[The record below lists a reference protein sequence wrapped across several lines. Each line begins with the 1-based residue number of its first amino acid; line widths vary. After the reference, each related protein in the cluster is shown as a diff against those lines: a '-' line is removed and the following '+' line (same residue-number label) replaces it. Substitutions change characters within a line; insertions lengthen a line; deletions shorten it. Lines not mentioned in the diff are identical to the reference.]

1 MKKRNMIAALLCS
14 ACLVAG
20 SVNPVFAD
28 ASKVVTLGADL
39 TDAQKQTMMKYFN
52 VSSDQVQVMTITNQD
67 EHNHLDNIAPQE
79 QIGSHTLSCAYVKPT
94 QSGGIKVRTAN
105 LNWVTGNM
113 IATTLSTSGVK
124 NCEVVAA
131 CPMEVSGTGALTGI
145 QMAYE
150 KASGEKLDETK
161 TKLANQE
168 IVTTGELA
176 DKVGKNE
183 ATTVVNQSK
192 MDVIQNNVQNA
203 DEIQNIVINVAEQN
217 NISVSQ
223 DDIDKI
229 VSLLEQ
235 IAQQDYNYDDVK
247 ETLEQ
252 VDANT
257 TGKSSSDDTLDGE
270 SSDDTVEV
278 DGDSSDD
285 IVNNVD
291 DSVLGDDV
299 IQSSTED
306 PSLEEQTADDSQDT
320 SSETGIPEATDDGTY
335 SSEDESS
342 SDESA
347 SDESASDENTEESTY
362 DESSSDENTSDES
375 TSDEAATDETETD
388 ETTSDEASSDETASE
403 GSDQEESSSDE
414 TGIPEATEDTDS
426 SENADSSEETGSAEN
441 DTSVL
446 GEEAKN
452 NYDKFVLFVKGEYEG
467 DADSL
472 LAATEDTEAVATVT
486 LDEQTAKSVAQT
498 IENDYYDILKDGT
511 ESYEADGT
519 EKYVSTELNMM
530 DQKLKKRFGID
541 ASQEDTDST
550 DETAAILA
558 DVTEEDKQTLY
569 KDTMKYLAGL
579 YGENTDPSE
588 ESAAE

>member
-1 MKKRNMIAALLCS
+1 MKKRNLIAALLCS

-20 SVNPVFAD
+20 SVNPVMAD
-28 ASKVVTLGADL
+28 AARVVTLGADL

-52 VSSDQVQVMTITNQD
+52 VSSDQVQIMTITNQD
-67 EHNHLDNIAPQE
+67 EHNHLDNIAPQS
-79 QIGSHTLSCAYVKPT
+79 QIGTRTLSCAYVKPT

-150 KASGEKLDETK
+150 QASGKKLDETK
-161 TKLANQE
+161 TKLANE
-168 IVTTGELA
+168 EMVVTGNLA
-176 DKVGKNE
+176 DQVGKNE

-217 NISVSQ
+217 NVSVSQ
-223 DDIDKI
+223 EEIDKI
-229 VSLLEQ
+229 VSLLEK
-235 IAQQDYNYDDVK
+235 IAEQGYNYDDVK

-252 VDANT
+252 VNENT
-257 TGKSSSDDTLDGE
+257 TGQASSGDDTLDGE
-270 SSDDTVEV
+270 SKDDTVEV
-278 DGDSSDD
+278 DGDSDD
-285 IVNNVD
+285 ITNSVD

-306 PSLEEQTADDSQDT
+306 PTLEIETDNSSDSSDGNG
-320 SSETGIPEATDDGTY
+320 TGIPDATDDGTY
-335 SSEDESS
+335 SESDSDESASDESSS

-347 SDESASDENTEESTY
+347 SDES
-362 DESSSDENTSDES
+362 TSDES
-375 TSDEAATDETETD
+375 G
-388 ETTSDEASSDETASE
+388 SSDETASDENASE
-403 GSDQEESSSDE
+403 GTDQEENSSDE
-414 TGIPEATEDTDS
+414 AGIPEATEDGTYSEDGSEESASDEAASTETDS
-426 SENADSSEETGSAEN
+426 TEP

-446 GEEAKN
+446 SEEAKN
-452 NYDKFVLFVKGEYEG
+452 NYDKLALFVKGEYEG

-472 LAATEDTEAVATVT
+472 LAATESTEEVATVT
-486 LDEQTAKSVAQT
+486 LDEQTGKNLAATVEK
-498 IENDYYDILKDGT
+498 DYYDILNNGT
-511 ESYEADGT
+511 DSYEADGT
-519 EKYVSTELNMM
+519 ETYQSTELNMM
-530 DQKLKKRFGID
+530 DRKLKKLFGIG
-541 ASQEDTDST
+541 AAEDGTDENADVT
-550 DETAAILA
+550 DETKALLA

-569 KDTMKYLAGL
+569 KDTMKFLAGL
-579 YGENTDPSE
+579 YGENTD
-588 ESAAE
+588 SAADESTAE

>member
-52 VSSDQVQVMTITNQD
+52 VSSDQVQVMTITNED
-67 EHNHLDNIAPQE
+67 EHKHLDNIAPQS
-79 QIGSHTLSCAYVKPT
+79 QIGSRTLSCAYVKPT

-192 MDVIQNNVQNA
+192 MDVIQNGVQNA

-217 NISVSQ
+217 NISISQ
-223 DDIDKI
+223 DDIDRI
-229 VSLLEQ
+229 VSLLGQ

-257 TGKSSSDDTLDGE
+257 TGQASSSDDTLDGE
-270 SSDDTVEV
+270 SSDDTVDV
-278 DGDSSDD
+278 DEDSSDD
-285 IVNNVD
+285 IVNNVN
-291 DSVLGDDV
+291 DSILGDDV

-306 PSLEEQTADDSQDT
+306 PGLEKETGADSQDT
-320 SSETGIPEATDDGTY
+320 S
-335 SSEDESS
+335 
-342 SDESA
+342 
-347 SDESASDENTEESTY
+347 N
-362 DESSSDENTSDES
+362 
-375 TSDEAATDETETD
+375 
-388 ETTSDEASSDETASE
+388 
-403 GSDQEESSSDE
+403 E
-414 TGIPEATEDTDS
+414 TGIPEATEDTESSESTDS
-426 SENADSSEETGSAEN
+426 SDQADSAEN

-446 GEEAKN
+446 SEEAKN

-467 DADSL
+467 DAESL
-472 LAATEDTEAVATVT
+472 LAATEDTEAVATVI
-486 LDEQTAKSVAQT
+486 LDEQTAKSVAET
-498 IENDYYDILKDGT
+498 VEKYYYDILKDGT

-519 EKYVSTELNMM
+519 EKYQSTELNMM
-530 DQKLKKRFGID
+530 DQKLKKLFGID
-541 ASQEDTDST
+541 SSQDDTDDT
-550 DETAAILA
+550 DATDVAATILA
-558 DVTEEDKQTLY
+558 DVPQEDKQTLY
-569 KDTMKYLAGL
+569 KETMKYLAGL
-579 YGENTDPSE
+579 YGENTDASE

>member
-52 VSSDQVQVMTITNQD
+52 VSSDQVQVMTITNED
-67 EHNHLDNIAPQE
+67 EHKHLDNIAPQS
-79 QIGSHTLSCAYVKPT
+79 QIGSRTLSCAYVKPT

-192 MDVIQNNVQNA
+192 MDVIQNGVQNA

-217 NISVSQ
+217 NISISQ
-223 DDIDKI
+223 DDIDRI
-229 VSLLEQ
+229 VSLLGQ

-257 TGKSSSDDTLDGE
+257 TGQASSSDDTLDGE
-270 SSDDTVEV
+270 SSDDTVDV
-278 DGDSSDD
+278 DEDSSDD
-285 IVNNVD
+285 IVNNVN
-291 DSVLGDDV
+291 DSILGDDV

-306 PSLEEQTADDSQDT
+306 PGLEKETGADSQDT
-320 SSETGIPEATDDGTY
+320 SNETGIPDATDDGTY
-335 SSEDESS
+335 GNEENSDESS
-342 SDESA
+342 T
-347 SDESASDENTEESTY
+347 DESASDENST
-362 DESSSDENTSDES
+362 DDS
-375 TSDEAATDETETD
+375 A
-388 ETTSDEASSDETASE
+388 
-403 GSDQEESSSDE
+403 SDE
-414 TGIPEATEDTDS
+414 TGIPEATEDTESSESTDS
-426 SENADSSEETGSAEN
+426 SDQADSAEN

-446 GEEAKN
+446 SEEAKN

-467 DADSL
+467 DAESL
-472 LAATEDTEAVATVT
+472 LAATEDTEAVATVI
-486 LDEQTAKSVAQT
+486 LDEQTAKSVAET
-498 IENDYYDILKDGT
+498 VEKDYYDILKDGT

-519 EKYVSTELNMM
+519 EKYQSTELNMM
-530 DQKLKKRFGID
+530 DQKLKKLFGID
-541 ASQEDTDST
+541 SSQDDTDAT
-550 DETAAILA
+550 DVAAAILA
-558 DVTEEDKQTLY
+558 DVPQEDKQTLY
-569 KDTMKYLAGL
+569 KETMKYLAGL
-579 YGENTDPSE
+579 YGENTDASE

>member
-52 VSSDQVQVMTITNQD
+52 VSSDQVQVMTITNED
-67 EHNHLDNIAPQE
+67 EHKHLDNIAPQS
-79 QIGSHTLSCAYVKPT
+79 QIGSRTLSCAYVKPT

-192 MDVIQNNVQNA
+192 MDVIQNGVQNA

-223 DDIDKI
+223 DDIDRI
-229 VSLLEQ
+229 VSLLGQ

-252 VDANT
+252 VDAHT
-257 TGKSSSDDTLDGE
+257 TGQASSSDDTLDGE
-270 SSDDTVEV
+270 SSDDTVDV
-278 DGDSSDD
+278 DEDSSDD
-285 IVNNVD
+285 IVNNVN
-291 DSVLGDDV
+291 DSILGDDV

-306 PSLEEQTADDSQDT
+306 PGLEEETGADSQDT
-320 SSETGIPEATDDGTY
+320 SNETGIPDATDDGTY
-335 SSEDESS
+335 SNEESTDESS
-342 SDESA
+342 TDESA
-347 SDESASDENTEESTY
+347 SDESTSDENSTDESASDESSTDESAS
-362 DESSSDENTSDES
+362 DESSTDES
-375 TSDEAATDETETD
+375 TSDESSTDE
-388 ETTSDEASSDETASE
+388 SASDETA
-403 GSDQEESSSDE
+403 SDE

-426 SENADSSEETGSAEN
+426 SDQADSAEN

-446 GEEAKN
+446 SEEAKN

-486 LDEQTAKSVAQT
+486 LDEQTAKNVAET
-498 IENDYYDILKDGT
+498 VEKDYYDILKDGT

-519 EKYVSTELNMM
+519 EKYQSTELNMM
-530 DQKLKKRFGID
+530 DQKLKKLFDID
-541 ASQEDTDST
+541 SSQDDTDTT
-550 DETAAILA
+550 DVTAAILA
-558 DVTEEDKQTLY
+558 DVPQEDKQTLY
-569 KDTMKYLAGL
+569 KETMKYLAGL
-579 YGENTDPSE
+579 YGENTDSSE

>member
-1 MKKRNMIAALLCS
+1 MEGRSMKKRNMIAALLCS

-52 VSSDQVQVMTITNQD
+52 VSSDQVQVMTITNED
-67 EHNHLDNIAPQE
+67 EHKHLDNIAPQS
-79 QIGSHTLSCAYVKPT
+79 QIGSRTLSCAYVKPT

-192 MDVIQNNVQNA
+192 MDVIQNGVQNA

-217 NISVSQ
+217 NISISQ
-223 DDIDKI
+223 DDIDRI
-229 VSLLEQ
+229 VSLLGQ

-257 TGKSSSDDTLDGE
+257 TGQASSSDDTLDGE
-270 SSDDTVEV
+270 SSDDTVDV
-278 DGDSSDD
+278 DEDSSDD
-285 IVNNVD
+285 IVNNVN
-291 DSVLGDDV
+291 DSILGDDV

-306 PSLEEQTADDSQDT
+306 PGLEKETGADSQDT
-320 SSETGIPEATDDGTY
+320 SNETGIPDATDDGTY
-335 SSEDESS
+335 GNEENSDESS
-342 SDESA
+342 TDESTSDESSTDDSA
-347 SDESASDENTEESTY
+347 SDESSTDESASDENST
-362 DESSSDENTSDES
+362 DDS
-375 TSDEAATDETETD
+375 A
-388 ETTSDEASSDETASE
+388 
-403 GSDQEESSSDE
+403 SDE
-414 TGIPEATEDTDS
+414 TGIPEATEDTESSESTDS
-426 SENADSSEETGSAEN
+426 SDQADSAEN

-446 GEEAKN
+446 SEEAKN

-467 DADSL
+467 DAESL
-472 LAATEDTEAVATVT
+472 LAATEDTEAVATVI
-486 LDEQTAKSVAQT
+486 LDEQTAKSVAET
-498 IENDYYDILKDGT
+498 VEKDYYDILKDGT

-519 EKYVSTELNMM
+519 EKYQSTELNMM
-530 DQKLKKRFGID
+530 DQKLKKLFGID
-541 ASQEDTDST
+541 SSQDDTDDT
-550 DETAAILA
+550 DATDVAAAILA
-558 DVTEEDKQTLY
+558 DVPQEDKQTLY
-569 KDTMKYLAGL
+569 KETMKYLAGL
-579 YGENTDPSE
+579 YGENTDASE

>member
-52 VSSDQVQVMTITNQD
+52 VSSDQVQVMTITNED
-67 EHNHLDNIAPQE
+67 EHKHLDNIAPQS
-79 QIGSHTLSCAYVKPT
+79 QIGSRTLSCAYVKPT

-192 MDVIQNNVQNA
+192 MDVIQNGVQNA

-217 NISVSQ
+217 NISISQ
-223 DDIDKI
+223 DDIDRI
-229 VSLLEQ
+229 VSLLGQ

-257 TGKSSSDDTLDGE
+257 TGQASSSDDTLDGE
-270 SSDDTVEV
+270 SSDDTVDV
-278 DGDSSDD
+278 DEDSSDD
-285 IVNNVD
+285 IVNNVN
-291 DSVLGDDV
+291 DSILGDDV

-306 PSLEEQTADDSQDT
+306 TGLEKETGADSQDT
-320 SSETGIPEATDDGTY
+320 SNETGIPDATDDGTY
-335 SSEDESS
+335 GNEENSDESS
-342 SDESA
+342 TDESTSDESSTDDSA
-347 SDESASDENTEESTY
+347 SDESSTDESASDENST
-362 DESSSDENTSDES
+362 DDS
-375 TSDEAATDETETD
+375 A
-388 ETTSDEASSDETASE
+388 
-403 GSDQEESSSDE
+403 SDE
-414 TGIPEATEDTDS
+414 TGIPEATEDTESSESTDS
-426 SENADSSEETGSAEN
+426 SDQADSAEN

-446 GEEAKN
+446 SEEAKN

-467 DADSL
+467 DAESL
-472 LAATEDTEAVATVT
+472 LAATEDTEAVATVI
-486 LDEQTAKSVAQT
+486 LDEQTAKSVAET
-498 IENDYYDILKDGT
+498 VEKDYYDILKDGT

-519 EKYVSTELNMM
+519 EKYQSTELNMM
-530 DQKLKKRFGID
+530 DQKLKKLFGID
-541 ASQEDTDST
+541 SSQDDTDDT
-550 DETAAILA
+550 DATDVAAAILA
-558 DVTEEDKQTLY
+558 DVPQEDKQTLY
-569 KDTMKYLAGL
+569 KETMKYLAGL
-579 YGENTDPSE
+579 YGENTDASE

>member
-113 IATTLSTSGVK
+113 IATSLSTSGVK
-124 NCEVVAA
+124 NCEVIAA

-150 KASGEKLDETK
+150 KASGEKLDATK

-176 DKVGKNE
+176 DKVGKDQ

-192 MDVIQNNVQNA
+192 MDVIQNDVQNA
-203 DEIQNIVINVAEQN
+203 DEIQNIVINVANQN

-229 VSLLEQ
+229 VSLLQQ
-235 IAQQDYNYDDVK
+235 IAQQGYNYDDVK
-247 ETLEQ
+247 QTLEQ

-257 TGKSSSDDTLDGE
+257 TGASTTSAAEDSLDGE
-270 SSDDTVEV
+270 NTDDTVDV
-278 DGDSSDD
+278 DQTTEDDDD
-285 IVNNVD
+285 IMNNVNSD
-291 DSVLGDDV
+291 VLGDNV
-299 IQSSTED
+299 IESSTEEND
-306 PSLEEQTADDSQDT
+306 QTEETPAEDSTDNSETGIPDATDDGTYTEEDSTEDASDESGYTEDT
-320 SSETGIPEATDDGTY
+320 SEGTEQEETSADETGIPEATD
-335 SSEDESS
+335 
-342 SDESA
+342 
-347 SDESASDENTEESTY
+347 ENT
-362 DESSSDENTSDES
+362 D
-375 TSDEAATDETETD
+375 
-388 ETTSDEASSDETASE
+388 
-403 GSDQEESSSDE
+403 SSDE
-414 TGIPEATEDTDS
+414 TGDQVETSEA
-426 SENADSSEETGSAEN
+426 ETGASQI

-446 GEEAKN
+446 SDENKN
-452 NYDKFVLFVKGEYEG
+452 YYDKFELFVKGEYEG

-472 LAATEDTEAVATVT
+472 LAATENTEAVATVT
-486 LDEQTAKSVAQT
+486 LDQQTAKSVAETVEKQ
-498 IENDYYDILKDGT
+498 YYDILKDGT
-511 ESYEADGT
+511 GSYVADGT
-519 EKYVSTELNMM
+519 ETYLTPELNMM
-530 DQKLKKRFGID
+530 DKNLKKLFGI
-541 ASQEDTDST
+541 EITEENTDTT
-550 DETAAILA
+550 DETAALLA

-569 KDTMKYLAGL
+569 KETMKYLAGL
-579 YGENTDPSE
+579 YGENTDTSE
-588 ESAAE
+588 EAAAQ

>member
-52 VSSDQVQVMTITNQD
+52 VSSDQVQVMTITNED
-67 EHNHLDNIAPQE
+67 EHKHLDNIAPQS
-79 QIGSHTLSCAYVKPT
+79 QIGSRTLSCAYVKPT

-192 MDVIQNNVQNA
+192 MDVIQNGVQNA

-217 NISVSQ
+217 NISISQ
-223 DDIDKI
+223 DDIDRI
-229 VSLLEQ
+229 VSLLGQ

-257 TGKSSSDDTLDGE
+257 TGQASSSDDTLDGE
-270 SSDDTVEV
+270 SNDDTVDV
-278 DGDSSDD
+278 DEDSSDD
-285 IVNNVD
+285 IVNNVN
-291 DSVLGDDV
+291 DSILGDDV

-306 PSLEEQTADDSQDT
+306 PGLEKETGADSQDT
-320 SSETGIPEATDDGTY
+320 SNETGIPDATDDGTY
-335 SSEDESS
+335 GNEENSDESS
-342 SDESA
+342 TDESTSDES
-347 SDESASDENTEESTY
+347 STDESASDENST
-362 DESSSDENTSDES
+362 DDS
-375 TSDEAATDETETD
+375 A
-388 ETTSDEASSDETASE
+388 
-403 GSDQEESSSDE
+403 SDE
-414 TGIPEATEDTDS
+414 TGIPEATEDTESSESTDS
-426 SENADSSEETGSAEN
+426 SDQADSAEN

-446 GEEAKN
+446 SEEAKN

-472 LAATEDTEAVATVT
+472 LAATEDTETVATVT
-486 LDEQTAKSVAQT
+486 LDEQTAKNVAET
-498 IENDYYDILKDGT
+498 VEKDYYDILKDGT

-519 EKYVSTELNMM
+519 EKYQSTELNMM
-530 DQKLKKRFGID
+530 DQKLKKLFGID
-541 ASQEDTDST
+541 SSQEDTDAT
-550 DETAAILA
+550 DVTAAILA
-558 DVTEEDKQTLY
+558 DVPQEDKQTLY
-569 KDTMKYLAGL
+569 KETMKYLAGL
-579 YGENTDPSE
+579 YGENTDASE

>member
-52 VSSDQVQVMTITNQD
+52 VSSDQVQVMTITNED
-67 EHNHLDNIAPQE
+67 EHKHLDNIAPQS
-79 QIGSHTLSCAYVKPT
+79 QIGSRTLSCAYVKPT

-192 MDVIQNNVQNA
+192 MDVIQNGVQNA

-223 DDIDKI
+223 DDIDRI
-229 VSLLEQ
+229 VSLLKQ
-235 IAQQDYNYDDVK
+235 ISQQDYNYDDVK

-257 TGKSSSDDTLDGE
+257 TGQASSSDDTLDGE
-270 SSDDTVEV
+270 SSDETVDV
-278 DGDSSDD
+278 DADSSDD
-285 IVNNVD
+285 IVNNVN
-291 DSVLGDDV
+291 DSILGDDV

-306 PSLEEQTADDSQDT
+306 PGLEEETGADSQDT
-320 SSETGIPEATDDGTY
+320 SNETGIPDATDDGTY
-335 SSEDESS
+335 SNEENSDESS
-342 SDESA
+342 TDESTSDESSTDESA
-347 SDESASDENTEESTY
+347 SDE
-362 DESSSDENTSDES
+362 
-375 TSDEAATDETETD
+375 AA
-388 ETTSDEASSDETASE
+388 
-403 GSDQEESSSDE
+403 SDE
-414 TGIPEATEDTDS
+414 TGIPEATEDTES
-426 SENADSSEETGSAEN
+426 SESTEGSDQADSAEN

-446 GEEAKN
+446 SEEAKN

-486 LDEQTAKSVAQT
+486 LDEQTAKSVAET
-498 IENDYYDILKDGT
+498 VEKDYYDILKDGT

-519 EKYVSTELNMM
+519 EKYQSTELNMM
-530 DQKLKKRFGID
+530 DQKLKKLFSID
-541 ASQEDTDST
+541 SSQEDTEAT
-550 DETAAILA
+550 DVTAAILA
-558 DVTEEDKQTLY
+558 DVPQEDKQTLY
-569 KDTMKYLAGL
+569 KETMKYLAGL
-579 YGENTDPSE
+579 YGENTDSSE

>member
-52 VSSDQVQVMTITNQD
+52 VSSDQVQVMTITNED
-67 EHNHLDNIAPQE
+67 EHKHLDNIAPQS
-79 QIGSHTLSCAYVKPT
+79 QIGSRTLSCAYVKPT

-192 MDVIQNNVQNA
+192 MDVIQNGVQNA

-223 DDIDKI
+223 DDIDRI

-235 IAQQDYNYDDVK
+235 ISQQDYNYDDVK

-257 TGKSSSDDTLDGE
+257 TGKTTTDDSVDGE
-270 SSDDTVEV
+270 NTDETVDPNEATDD
-278 DGDSSDD
+278 DDD
-285 IVNNVD
+285 IMNNVD
-291 DSVLGDDV
+291 ESALGGDV

-306 PSLEEQTADDSQDT
+306 PDLEKETGDSTDS

-335 SSEDESS
+335 VGEDSTDESTDDTVTVDESTADESS
-342 SDESA
+342 A
-347 SDESASDENTEESTY
+347 
-362 DESSSDENTSDES
+362 DES
-375 TSDEAATDETETD
+375 TSEETD
-388 ETTSDEASSDETASE
+388 
-403 GSDQEESSSDE
+403 QDE
-414 TGIPEATEDTDS
+414 TGIPEATGDTDS
-426 SENADSSEETGSAEN
+426 SEETEAAGETTSAETDSTEV

-446 GEEAKN
+446 GDEAKN
-452 NYDKFVLFVKGEYEG
+452 NYDRFALFAKGEYEG

-472 LAATEDTEAVATVT
+472 LAATENTEFTATVV
-486 LDEQTAKSVAQT
+486 LDEQTGKSLADTV
-498 IENDYYDILKDGT
+498 EKDYYDVLKDGAA
-511 ESYEADGT
+511 SYVADGT
-519 EKYVSTELNMM
+519 ETYVSAELNMM
-530 DQKLKKRFGID
+530 DQKLKKLFGID
-541 ASQEDTDST
+541 ATEENTDVT
-550 DETAAILA
+550 DETTVLLA
-558 DVTEEDKQTLY
+558 DVPEEDKQTLY
-569 KDTMKYLAGL
+569 KDTMKFLAGL
-579 YGENTDPSE
+579 YGENTDATE

>member
-52 VSSDQVQVMTITNQD
+52 VSSDQVQVMTITNED
-67 EHNHLDNIAPQE
+67 EHKHLDNIAPQS
-79 QIGSHTLSCAYVKPT
+79 QIGSRTLSCAYVKPT

-192 MDVIQNNVQNA
+192 MDVIQNGVQNA

-223 DDIDKI
+223 DDIDRI
-229 VSLLEQ
+229 VSLLKQ
-235 IAQQDYNYDDVK
+235 ISQQDYNYDDVK

-257 TGKSSSDDTLDGE
+257 TGQTSSSDDTLDGE
-270 SSDDTVEV
+270 SSDETVDV
-278 DGDSSDD
+278 DADSSDD
-285 IVNNVD
+285 IVNNVN
-291 DSVLGDDV
+291 DSILGDDV

-306 PSLEEQTADDSQDT
+306 PGLEEETGADSQDT
-320 SSETGIPEATDDGTY
+320 S
-335 SSEDESS
+335 
-342 SDESA
+342 
-347 SDESASDENTEESTY
+347 N
-362 DESSSDENTSDES
+362 
-375 TSDEAATDETETD
+375 
-388 ETTSDEASSDETASE
+388 
-403 GSDQEESSSDE
+403 E
-414 TGIPEATEDTDS
+414 TGIPEATEDTES
-426 SENADSSEETGSAEN
+426 SESTDGSDQADSAEN

-446 GEEAKN
+446 SEEAKN

-486 LDEQTAKSVAQT
+486 LDEQTAKSVAET
-498 IENDYYDILKDGT
+498 VEKDYYDILKDGT

-519 EKYVSTELNMM
+519 EKYQSTELNMM
-530 DQKLKKRFGID
+530 DQKLKKLFGID
-541 ASQEDTDST
+541 SSQEDTEAT
-550 DETAAILA
+550 DVTAAILA
-558 DVTEEDKQTLY
+558 DVPQEDKQTLY
-569 KDTMKYLAGL
+569 KETMKYLAGL
-579 YGENTDPSE
+579 YGENTDSSE

>member
-52 VSSDQVQVMTITNQD
+52 VSSDQVQVMTITNED
-67 EHNHLDNIAPQE
+67 EHKHLDNIAPQS
-79 QIGSHTLSCAYVKPT
+79 QIGSRTLSCAYVKPT

-192 MDVIQNNVQNA
+192 MD
-203 DEIQNIVINVAEQN
+203 EIQNIVINVAEQN
-217 NISVSQ
+217 NISISQ
-223 DDIDKI
+223 DDIDRI
-229 VSLLEQ
+229 VSLLGQ

-257 TGKSSSDDTLDGE
+257 TGQASSSDDTLDGE
-270 SSDDTVEV
+270 SSDATVDV
-278 DGDSSDD
+278 DEDSSDD
-285 IVNNVD
+285 IVNNVN
-291 DSVLGDDV
+291 DSILGDDV

-306 PSLEEQTADDSQDT
+306 PGLEKETGADSQDT
-320 SSETGIPEATDDGTY
+320 SNETGIPDATDDGTY
-335 SSEDESS
+335 GNEENSDESS
-342 SDESA
+342 TDESTSDESSTDDSA
-347 SDESASDENTEESTY
+347 SDESSTDESASDENSTDDSAS
-362 DESSSDENTSDES
+362 DESSTDES
-375 TSDEAATDETETD
+375 ASDEAA
-388 ETTSDEASSDETASE
+388 
-403 GSDQEESSSDE
+403 SDE
-414 TGIPEATEDTDS
+414 TGIPEATEDTES
-426 SENADSSEETGSAEN
+426 SESTDGSDQADSAEN

-446 GEEAKN
+446 SEEAKN

-472 LAATEDTEAVATVT
+472 LAATEDTETVATVT
-486 LDEQTAKSVAQT
+486 LDEQTAKNVAET
-498 IENDYYDILKDGT
+498 VEKDYYDILKDGT

-519 EKYVSTELNMM
+519 EKYQSTELNMM
-530 DQKLKKRFGID
+530 DQKLKKLFGID
-541 ASQEDTDST
+541 SSQEDTDAT
-550 DETAAILA
+550 DVTAAILA
-558 DVTEEDKQTLY
+558 DVPQEDKQTLY
-569 KDTMKYLAGL
+569 KETMKYLAGL
-579 YGENTDPSE
+579 YGENTDASE

>member
-52 VSSDQVQVMTITNQD
+52 VSSDQVQVMTITNED
-67 EHNHLDNIAPQE
+67 EHKHLDNIAPQS
-79 QIGSHTLSCAYVKPT
+79 QIGSRTLSCAYVKPT

-192 MDVIQNNVQNA
+192 MDVIQNGVQNA

-223 DDIDKI
+223 DDIDRI
-229 VSLLEQ
+229 VSLLGQ

-257 TGKSSSDDTLDGE
+257 TGQASSSDDTLDGE
-270 SSDDTVEV
+270 SSDDTVDV
-278 DGDSSDD
+278 DEDSSDD
-285 IVNNVD
+285 IVNNVN
-291 DSVLGDDV
+291 DSILGDDV

-306 PSLEEQTADDSQDT
+306 PGLEKETGADSQDT
-320 SSETGIPEATDDGTY
+320 STETGIPDATDDGTY
-335 SSEDESS
+335 GNEENSDESS
-342 SDESA
+342 
-347 SDESASDENTEESTY
+347 T
-362 DESSSDENTSDES
+362 DES
-375 TSDEAATDETETD
+375 TSDESSTDD
-388 ETTSDEASSDETASE
+388 SASDESSTDDSA
-403 GSDQEESSSDE
+403 SDE
-414 TGIPEATEDTDS
+414 TGIPEATEDTES
-426 SENADSSEETGSAEN
+426 SESTDGSDQADSAEN

-446 GEEAKN
+446 SEEAKN

-472 LAATEDTEAVATVT
+472 LAATEDTETVATVT
-486 LDEQTAKSVAQT
+486 LDEQTAKNVAET
-498 IENDYYDILKDGT
+498 VEKDYYDILKDGT

-519 EKYVSTELNMM
+519 EKYQSTELNMM
-530 DQKLKKRFGID
+530 DQKLKKLFGID
-541 ASQEDTDST
+541 SSQEDTDAT
-550 DETAAILA
+550 DVTAAILA
-558 DVTEEDKQTLY
+558 DVPQEDKQTLY
-569 KDTMKYLAGL
+569 KETMKYLAGL
-579 YGENTDPSE
+579 YGENTDASE

>member
-52 VSSDQVQVMTITNQD
+52 VSSDQVQVMTITNED
-67 EHNHLDNIAPQE
+67 EHKHLDNIAPQS
-79 QIGSHTLSCAYVKPT
+79 QIGSRTLSCAYVKPT

-192 MDVIQNNVQNA
+192 MDVIQNGVQNA

-217 NISVSQ
+217 NISISQ
-223 DDIDKI
+223 DDIDRI
-229 VSLLEQ
+229 VSLLGQ

-257 TGKSSSDDTLDGE
+257 TGQASSSDDTLDGE
-270 SSDDTVEV
+270 SSDDTVDV
-278 DGDSSDD
+278 DEDSSDD
-285 IVNNVD
+285 IVNNVN
-291 DSVLGDDV
+291 DSILGDDV

-306 PSLEEQTADDSQDT
+306 PGLEKETGADSQDT
-320 SSETGIPEATDDGTY
+320 SNETGIPDATDDGTY
-335 SSEDESS
+335 GNEENSDESS
-342 SDESA
+342 TDESTSDESSTDDSASDESSTDESA
-347 SDESASDENTEESTY
+347 SDE
-362 DESSSDENTSDES
+362 
-375 TSDEAATDETETD
+375 AA
-388 ETTSDEASSDETASE
+388 
-403 GSDQEESSSDE
+403 SDE
-414 TGIPEATEDTDS
+414 TGIPEATEDTES
-426 SENADSSEETGSAEN
+426 SESTDGSDQADSAEN

-446 GEEAKN
+446 SEEAKN

-472 LAATEDTEAVATVT
+472 LAATEDTETVATVT
-486 LDEQTAKSVAQT
+486 LD
-498 IENDYYDILKDGT
+498 
-511 ESYEADGT
+511 
-519 EKYVSTELNMM
+519 
-530 DQKLKKRFGID
+530 
-541 ASQEDTDST
+541 
-550 DETAAILA
+550 
-558 DVTEEDKQTLY
+558 
-569 KDTMKYLAGL
+569 
-579 YGENTDPSE
+579 
-588 ESAAE
+588 

>member
-1 MKKRNMIAALLCS
+1 MIAALLCS

-52 VSSDQVQVMTITNQD
+52 VSSDQVQVMTITNED
-67 EHNHLDNIAPQE
+67 EHKHLDNIAPQS
-79 QIGSHTLSCAYVKPT
+79 QIGSRTLSCAYVKPT

-168 IVTTGELA
+168 TGELA

-183 ATTVVNQSK
+183 APTVVNQSK
-192 MDVIQNNVQNA
+192 MDVIQNGVQNA

-223 DDIDKI
+223 DDIDRI
-229 VSLLEQ
+229 VSLLKQ
-235 IAQQDYNYDDVK
+235 ISQQDYNYDDVK

-257 TGKSSSDDTLDGE
+257 TGQTSSSDDTLDGE
-270 SSDDTVEV
+270 SSDETVDV
-278 DGDSSDD
+278 DADSSDD
-285 IVNNVD
+285 IVNNVN
-291 DSVLGDDV
+291 DSILGDDV

-306 PSLEEQTADDSQDT
+306 PGLEEETGADSQDT
-320 SSETGIPEATDDGTY
+320 SNETGIPDATDDGTY
-335 SSEDESS
+335 SNEES
-342 SDESA
+342 SDESSTDESTSDESSTEDSA
-347 SDESASDENTEESTY
+347 SDESSTDESASDENTTEDTESSEST
-362 DESSSDENTSDES
+362 
-375 TSDEAATDETETD
+375 
-388 ETTSDEASSDETASE
+388 E
-403 GSDQEESSSDE
+403 GSDQ
-414 TGIPEATEDTDS
+414 
-426 SENADSSEETGSAEN
+426 ADSAEN

-446 GEEAKN
+446 SEEAKN

-486 LDEQTAKSVAQT
+486 LDEQTAKSVAET
-498 IENDYYDILKDGT
+498 VEKDYYDILKDGT

-519 EKYVSTELNMM
+519 EKYQSTELNMM
-530 DQKLKKRFGID
+530 DQKLKKLFSID
-541 ASQEDTDST
+541 SSQEDTEAT
-550 DETAAILA
+550 DVTAAILA
-558 DVTEEDKQTLY
+558 DVPQEDKQTLY
-569 KDTMKYLAGL
+569 KETMKYLAGL
-579 YGENTDPSE
+579 YGENTDSSE

>member
-28 ASKVVTLGADL
+28 VSKVVTLGADL

-52 VSSDQVQVMTITNQD
+52 VSSDQVQVMTITNED
-67 EHNHLDNIAPQE
+67 EHKHLDNIAPQS
-79 QIGSHTLSCAYVKPT
+79 QIGSRTLSCAYVKPT

-192 MDVIQNNVQNA
+192 MDVIQNGVQNA

-223 DDIDKI
+223 DDIDRI
-229 VSLLEQ
+229 VSLLKQ
-235 IAQQDYNYDDVK
+235 ISQQDYNYDDVK

-257 TGKSSSDDTLDGE
+257 TGQTSSSDDTLDGE
-270 SSDDTVEV
+270 SSDETVDV
-278 DGDSSDD
+278 DADSSDD
-285 IVNNVD
+285 IVNNVN
-291 DSVLGDDV
+291 DSILGDDV

-306 PSLEEQTADDSQDT
+306 PGLEEETGADSQDT
-320 SSETGIPEATDDGTY
+320 SNETGIPEAKEDTE
-335 SSEDESS
+335 SSES
-342 SDESA
+342 
-347 SDESASDENTEESTY
+347 
-362 DESSSDENTSDES
+362 
-375 TSDEAATDETETD
+375 
-388 ETTSDEASSDETASE
+388 
-403 GSDQEESSSDE
+403 
-414 TGIPEATEDTDS
+414 TDS
-426 SENADSSEETGSAEN
+426 SDQADSAEN

-446 GEEAKN
+446 SEEAKN

-486 LDEQTAKSVAQT
+486 LDEQTAKSVAET
-498 IENDYYDILKDGT
+498 VEKDYYDILKDGT

-519 EKYVSTELNMM
+519 EKYQSTELNMM
-530 DQKLKKRFGID
+530 DQKLKKLFSID
-541 ASQEDTDST
+541 SSQEDTEAT
-550 DETAAILA
+550 DVTAAILA
-558 DVTEEDKQTLY
+558 DVPQEDKQTLY
-569 KDTMKYLAGL
+569 KETMKYLAGL
-579 YGENTDPSE
+579 YGENTDSSE

>member
-52 VSSDQVQVMTITNQD
+52 VSSDQVQVMTITNED
-67 EHNHLDNIAPQE
+67 EHKHLDNIAPQS
-79 QIGSHTLSCAYVKPT
+79 QIGSRTLSCAYVKPT

-192 MDVIQNNVQNA
+192 MDVIQNGVQNA

-223 DDIDKI
+223 DDIDRI
-229 VSLLEQ
+229 VSLLKQ
-235 IAQQDYNYDDVK
+235 ISQQDYNYDDVK

-257 TGKSSSDDTLDGE
+257 TGQTSSSDDTLDGE
-270 SSDDTVEV
+270 SSDETVDV
-278 DGDSSDD
+278 DADSSDD
-285 IVNNVD
+285 IVNNVN
-291 DSVLGDDV
+291 DSILGDDV

-306 PSLEEQTADDSQDT
+306 PGLEEETGADSQDT
-320 SSETGIPEATDDGTY
+320 SNETGIPDATDDGTY
-335 SSEDESS
+335 SNEES
-342 SDESA
+342 SDES
-347 SDESASDENTEESTY
+347 STDESASDENSTEDSAS
-362 DESSSDENTSDES
+362 DESSTDES
-375 TSDEAATDETETD
+375 ASDEAA
-388 ETTSDEASSDETASE
+388 SDK
-403 GSDQEESSSDE
+403 
-414 TGIPEATEDTDS
+414 TGIPEATEDTES
-426 SENADSSEETGSAEN
+426 SET
-441 DTSVL
+441 
-446 GEEAKN
+446 GEEI
-452 NYDKFVLFVKGEYEG
+452 G
-467 DADSL
+467 DEDL
-472 LAATEDTEAVATVT
+472 LAHISSLKKKDLLDMEGYEIKEGETSPPKRYNSGSMILAMENAGQLIEDEELRAQIKGSGIGTSATRAE
-486 LDEQTAKSVAQT
+486 
-498 IENDYYDILKDGT
+498 ILK
-511 ESYEADGT
+511 
-519 EKYVSTELNMM
+519 
-530 DQKLKKRFGID
+530 KLV
-541 ASQEDTDST
+541 AN
-550 DETAAILA
+550 
-558 DVTEEDKQTLY
+558 
-569 KDTMKYLAGL
+569 KYLALNKKTQIIVPTLMGEMIYDVVNASIRSLLNPELTASWEKGL
-579 YGENTDPSE
+579 TYVAEGSITSDEYMEKLTNFIKSRTNGVLGLNNQYLLRGQFDK
-588 ESAAE
+588 AAQFYKTKK

>member
-1 MKKRNMIAALLCS
+1 MIAALLCS

-52 VSSDQVQVMTITNQD
+52 VSSDQVQVMTITNED
-67 EHNHLDNIAPQE
+67 EHKHLDNIAPQS
-79 QIGSHTLSCAYVKPT
+79 QIGSRTLSCAYVKPT

-192 MDVIQNNVQNA
+192 MDVIQNGVQNA

-217 NISVSQ
+217 NISISQ
-223 DDIDKI
+223 DDIDRI
-229 VSLLEQ
+229 VSLLGQ

-257 TGKSSSDDTLDGE
+257 TGQASSSDDTLDGE
-270 SSDDTVEV
+270 SSDDTVDV
-278 DGDSSDD
+278 DEDSSDD
-285 IVNNVD
+285 IVHNVN
-291 DSVLGDDV
+291 DSILGVDV

-306 PSLEEQTADDSQDT
+306 PGLEKATGADSQDT
-320 SSETGIPEATDDGTY
+320 SNETGIPDATDDGTY
-335 SSEDESS
+335 GNEENSDESS
-342 SDESA
+342 TDESTSDESSTDDSA
-347 SDESASDENTEESTY
+347 SDESSTDESASDENSTDDSAS
-362 DESSSDENTSDES
+362 DESSTDES
-375 TSDEAATDETETD
+375 ASDEAA
-388 ETTSDEASSDETASE
+388 
-403 GSDQEESSSDE
+403 SDE
-414 TGIPEATEDTDS
+414 TGIPEATEDTES
-426 SENADSSEETGSAEN
+426 SESTDGSDQADSAEN

-446 GEEAKN
+446 SEEAKN

-472 LAATEDTEAVATVT
+472 LAATEDTETVATVT
-486 LDEQTAKSVAQT
+486 LDEQTAKNVAET
-498 IENDYYDILKDGT
+498 VEKDYYDILKDGT

-519 EKYVSTELNMM
+519 EKYQSTELNMM
-530 DQKLKKRFGID
+530 DQKLKKLFGID
-541 ASQEDTDST
+541 SSQEDTDAT
-550 DETAAILA
+550 DVTAAILA
-558 DVTEEDKQTLY
+558 DVPQEDKQTLY
-569 KDTMKYLAGL
+569 KETMKYLAGL
-579 YGENTDPSE
+579 YGENTDASE